1 MSKFTDTVTKYID
14 LYESGNGLSY
24 GGSGGAFTQSS
35 GLDGGGSGTGSS
47 QSPIRFPGAYEIPNA
62 GPVKKYSLPKKDDIP
77 ASMQELVAAD
87 NDGVIRTVIN
97 KLANK
102 EPLTAP
108 EQEIVNQIK
117 HMDRDKD
124 ASPLK
129 QSLDNDKEE
138 NEMKSTRTVM
148 SDYVEMMNN
157 PNRPRLSFSQ
167 T

>member
-1 MSKFTDTVTKYID
+1 MSNFTDTVLKYID

-47 QSPIRFPGAYEIPNA
+47 QSPLRFPGAYEVPSA
-62 GPVKKYSLPKKDDIP
+62 GPVQKYAVPRKNDIP
-77 ASMQELVAAD
+77 DSLKELAVAD
-87 NDGVIRTVIN
+87 NQGVIRTVIN

-117 HMDRDKD
+117 QMDKHKD
-124 ASPLK
+124 VSALK
-129 QSLDNDKEE
+129 QSLDNDEEE

-148 SDYVEMMNN
+148 NDEVEMMNN